1 MTIEEQIRT
10 YILADSTVAS
20 LVESYSPFY
29 MDQTVEQDLVEV
41 LDAVV
46 VRLDKVAFSE
56 MQALRIVSATMQVF
70 CFSRL
75 KDTALAIAEAV
86 RERIDRAAFSELSY
100 CRWLNDRDSF
110 DEKLRAH
117 YQVVEYQ
124 IEYIQNF

>member
-10 YILADSTVAS
+10 YILQDATVAG

-29 MDQTVEQDLVEV
+29 LDQTTEQDIADV

-56 MQALRIVSATMQVF
+56 MQAARIVSATMQVF

-86 RERIDRAAFSELSY
+86 RARVDREAFAELSY

-110 DEKLRAH
+110 DEKTRAH

-124 IEYIQNF
+124 VEYLQNF